1 MLVSSAGTCP
11 NPALLGPKLSPI
23 EMTPIESSLVE
34 STLRSMK
41 ISKPT
46 STTDL
51 PSLHNIAIVFITFFG
66 VGVVAVA
73 MLHRA
78 RISYLANKISS
89 LNFPPGSD
97 GEHARDG
104 AAKIIQDFTL
114 LQKFTSSFPQQTYDT
129 LTNPKN
135 QQNWNGNLYVTLQD
149 KIDEDLQDQQ
159 DALPKTETR

>member
-23 EMTPIESSLVE
+23 EITQIESALS
-34 STLRSMK
+34 SME

-66 VGVVAVA
+66 ISVVAA
-73 MLHRA
+73 KLHNA

-89 LNFPPGSD
+89 LGFPPGSD
-97 GEHARDG
+97 GERLRDG
-104 AAKIIQDFTL
+104 AAKIIQDFSL
-114 LQKFTSSFPQQTYDT
+114 LQKFTSLYPQKAYDL
-129 LTNPKN
+129 LTDTKW
-135 QQNWNGNLYVTLQD
+135 QNYWNADLYQTLQQV
-149 KIDEDLQDQQ
+149 DER
-159 DALPKTETR
+159 LPENGHFQVRQVNVIVT